1 MIPVPPIYQ
10 AANLRLSRGVP
21 APPGVTKALQ
31 RDLRRLGYLRAGIDG
46 IFGGETESAV
56 QALQY
61 DLLHNAGAGPDG
73 GSLVR
78 VSDYNRGRVIAVDGV
93 VGESLAA
100 TMAEMLADE
109 RFAKVPESA
118 DPQSEN
124 ARVAVALAAMES
136 VDVPVPFLI
145 GVLKQESG
153 LKHFCEPTPS
163 NEDNF
168 VVVGMDRNAAGEP
181 AITSRG
187 YGVGQYTLFHHPPTP
202 DEVRDVILDPCA
214 NVQKTI
220 RELAAK
226 FAGFVNGATPAS
238 RADDRRAEAGSGPLR
253 LCRYAPGDPRYMRA
267 CRECLAAA
275 GTTEIALAPTQYHP
289 ESVYRGVPRRQNLGC
304 DWPYAVRRY
313 NGAGV
318 NSYHYQAQVLLRVL
332 NG

>member
-1 MIPVPPIYQ
+1 VSAPQ
-10 AANLRLSRGVP
+10 AVIKG
-21 APPGVTKALQ
+21 LQ

-46 IFGGETESAV
+46 IFGREAESAV
-56 QALQY
+56 KALQY
-61 DLLHNAGAGPDG
+61 DLLHNEGEGSDSR
-73 GSLVR
+73 SLVR
-78 VSDYNRGRVIAVDGV
+78 VREYNGGRVAVVDGV
-93 VGESLAA
+93 AGESLAA

-109 RFAKVPESA
+109 RFAKVPESP
-118 DPQSEN
+118 DPKSEN
-124 ARVAVALAAMES
+124 ARVAVALAAMKS
-136 VDVPVPFLI
+136 VEVPVPFLI

-153 LKHFCEPTPS
+153 LRHFSEPTPA

-168 VVVGMDRNAAGEP
+168 VVVGLDRNAPGEP

-214 NVQKTI
+214 NVKKSI

-226 FAGFVNGATPAS
+226 FAGFLNGAT
-238 RADDRRAEAGSGPLR
+238 RATRAEDRLADAAFGPLR
-253 LCRYAPGDPRYMRA
+253 LCRYAPGEPRYMSA

-289 ESVYRGVPRRQNLGC
+289 EGVYRGVPVRKNAGC

>member
-1 MIPVPPIYQ
+1 MPSIYQ
-10 AANLRLSRGVP
+10 AANLRLGRGVS
-21 APPGVTKALQ
+21 APQAVKALQ

-46 IFGGETESAV
+46 IFGRETEAAV

-61 DLLHNAGAGPDG
+61 DLLHNDGAGPDG
-73 GSLVR
+73 VSLVR
-78 VSDYNRGRVIAVDGV
+78 VREYNRGRVAGVDGV
-93 VGESLAA
+93 AGESLAA
-100 TMAEMLADE
+100 AMAEMLADE
-109 RFAKVPESA
+109 RFAKVPESP
-118 DPQSEN
+118 DPKGEN
-124 ARVAVALAAMES
+124 VRVAAALAAMQSEE
-136 VDVPVPFLI
+136 VPVPFLI

-153 LKHFCEPTPS
+153 LRHFCEPTPA

-168 VVVGMDRNAAGEP
+168 VVVGLDRKAPGEP
-181 AITSRG
+181 AIASRG

-202 DEVRDVILDPCA
+202 DELRDVIVDPCA
-214 NVQKTI
+214 NVKKSI

-226 FAGFVNGATPAS
+226 FVGFVNGAT
-238 RADDRRAEAGSGPLR
+238 RATRAEDRLADAGSGPLR
-253 LCRYAPGDPRYMRA
+253 PCRYAPGDPRYMRA

-275 GTTEIALAPTQYHP
+275 GTTEIGLAPTEVHS
-289 ESVYRGVPRRQNLGC
+289 ESVYRGVPIPKNVGC

>member
-1 MIPVPPIYQ
+1 MPSIYQ
-10 AANLRLSRGVP
+10 VPNLRLSRGVSSSP
-21 APPGVTKALQ
+21 ALTKALQ

-46 IFGGETESAV
+46 VFGRETEVAV

-61 DLLHNAGAGPDG
+61 DLLHNEGTGPDG
-73 GSLVR
+73 RSLAC
-78 VSDYNRGRVIAVDGV
+78 VSEYNRGRVTAVDGV

-100 TMAEMLADE
+100 TMGEMLADE
-109 RFAKVPESA
+109 RFAKVPESP
-118 DPQSEN
+118 DPKAEN
-124 ARVAVALAAMES
+124 ARVAVELAAMKSAE
-136 VDVPVPFLI
+136 VPVPFLI
-145 GVLKQESG
+145 GILQQESG
-153 LKHFCEPTPS
+153 LRHFCEPTPG

-168 VVVGMDRNAAGEP
+168 VVVGLDRNAPGKP

-187 YGVGQYTLFHHPPTP
+187 YGVGQYTFFHHPPTP

-214 NVQKTI
+214 NVKKAI
-220 RELAAK
+220 RELAGK
-226 FAGFVNGATPAS
+226 FAGFVNGATPAA
-238 RADDRRAEAGSGPLR
+238 RADDRLAEAGSGPLR
-253 LCRYAPGDPRYMRA
+253 LCRYAPGEPRYMSA

-289 ESVYRGVPRRQNLGC
+289 ESLYRGVPIRKNLGC

>member
-1 MIPVPPIYQ
+1 
-10 AANLRLSRGVP
+10 
-21 APPGVTKALQ
+21 
-31 RDLRRLGYLRAGIDG
+31 
-46 IFGGETESAV
+46 
-56 QALQY
+56 
-61 DLLHNAGAGPDG
+61 
-73 GSLVR
+73 
-78 VSDYNRGRVIAVDGV
+78 VDGV
-93 VGESLAA
+93 AGESLAA
-100 TMAEMLADE
+100 AMAEMLADE
-109 RFAKVPESA
+109 RFAKVPESP
-118 DPQSEN
+118 DPKSEN
-124 ARVAVALAAMES
+124 ARVAVALAAMKS
-136 VDVPVPFLI
+136 VEVPVPFLI

-153 LKHFCEPTPS
+153 LRHFSEPTPA

-168 VVVGMDRNAAGEP
+168 VVVGLDRNAPGEP

-214 NVQKTI
+214 NVKKAI

-226 FAGFVNGATPAS
+226 FAGFLNGATQAT
-238 RADDRRAEAGSGPLR
+238 RADDRLADAGSGPLR
-253 LCRYAPGDPRYMRA
+253 LCRYAPGEPRYMSA

-275 GTTEIALAPTQYHP
+275 GTTEIALTPTQYHP
-289 ESVYRGVPRRQNLGC
+289 KAVYRGVPVRKNAGC

>member
-1 MIPVPPIYQ
+1 
-10 AANLRLSRGVP
+10 
-21 APPGVTKALQ
+21 LQ

-46 IFGGETESAV
+46 IFGRETESAV

-61 DLLHNAGAGPDG
+61 DLLHNEGAGLDG
-73 GSLVR
+73 CSLVR
-78 VSDYNRGRVIAVDGV
+78 VSDYNRGRVAAVDGV
-93 VGESLAA
+93 AGESLAA

-109 RFAKVPESA
+109 RFAQVPESP
-118 DPQSEN
+118 DPKGEN

-136 VDVPVPFLI
+136 VEVPVPFLI

-153 LKHFCEPTPS
+153 LRHFSEPTS
-163 NEDNF
+163 ANEDNF
-168 VVVGMDRNAAGEP
+168 VVVGMDRNAAGGP

-214 NVQKTI
+214 NVKKAI

-226 FAGFVNGATPAS
+226 FAGFLNGATPAT
-238 RADDRRAEAGSGPLR
+238 RADDRLAEAGCGPLR
-253 LCRYAPGDPRYMRA
+253 LCQYAPGDPRYMRA

-289 ESVYRGVPRRQNLGC
+289 ASVYRGVPIRKNLGC

-332 NG
+332 NGC